1 MSLRNSGGRSARVAM
16 RQAPLTEDVRPI
28 RPGMVGGRYKVLS
41 KEDELK
47 IHHSALDILEQI
59 GFADALPSTIEYC
72 TKVGA
77 VVNERGR
84 LCFPRALVEDT
95 VAKARRQFTLCA
107 QDPNLDMHPY
117 NDRVYFSTAGAAV
130 HLVDPFTKEYHES
143 KTVDLYHAAKLVD
156 NLDNIHMFQRSM
168 VCRDLPDPF
177 DMDFNTCYASVR
189 GTRKHVGTSWVD
201 PKQFYASLSML
212 HDIAGG
218 EAKWRERPFVSM
230 SCCFVVPPLKFAQ
243 DACRCLEAAAL
254 AGMPILLLSAGQAGA
269 TSPAAIAG
277 SLVQSVSEVLAALVY
292 ANAVSPG
299 ATCIFGTWPFVSDLR
314 TGAMSGGS
322 AEQALLMSGVAQM
335 GKFYNLTTGVAAGMA
350 DSKLP
355 DYQAGVEK
363 AYTHTID
370 AQSGANIIYE
380 SAGMH
385 ASLLG
390 FCLESLVL
398 DNDLLGSV
406 MRVIRGIEVNDDTLS
421 VEVIRQTC
429 LGVDGKPPVGH
440 FLGSDQT
447 MRLMQRDYFYPQAF
461 DRTSPK
467 EWAANGKPDLVERA
481 RAIKERILAQP
492 PHEFISSELDD
503 KLRAKYPIKLPKELL

>member
-1 MSLRNSGGRSARVAM
+1 MSSRRSGGREARVAM
-16 RQAPLTEDVRPI
+16 RAAPLEDNIKPI
-28 RPGMVGGRYKVLS
+28 RGGMTGNKYQVLTPSEVEKV
-41 KEDELK
+41 
-47 IHHSALDILEQI
+47 HQSALEILETI
-59 GFADALPSTIEYC
+59 GFADALPTTIEYC
-72 TKVGA
+72 TKAGA
-77 VVNERGR
+77 FVNEKGR

-95 VAKARRQFTLCA
+95 IAKATRGFTLYA
-107 QDPNLDMHPY
+107 QDPEHDLHPS
-117 NDRVYFSTAGAAV
+117 DGRVYFSTAGAAV
-130 HLVDPFTKEYHES
+130 HLVDPFTKIYHES
-143 KTVDLYHAAKLVD
+143 TTKDLYHAAKLVD
-156 NLDNIHMFQRSM
+156 NLDNIHMFQRTM

-201 PKQFYASLSML
+201 PKQFRESMKML

-218 EAKWRERPFVSM
+218 EANWRARPFVSM

-243 DACRCLEAAAL
+243 DACRCLEEAAL

-277 SLVQSVSEVLAALVY
+277 SLVQSVSEVLGALCY
-292 ANAVSPG
+292 ANAVVPG
-299 ATCIFGTWPFVSDLR
+299 TPCIFGTWPFVSDLR

-322 AEQALLMSGVAQM
+322 AEQALLMAGVAQM
-335 GKFYNLTTGVAAGMA
+335 GRHYNLTTGVAAGMA

-355 DYQAGVEK
+355 DYQAGAEK
-363 AYTHTID
+363 AYTHSID

-390 FCLESLVL
+390 YCLETLVL

-406 MRVIRGIEVNDDTLS
+406 MRIVRGIEVNEDTLS
-421 VEVIRQTC
+421 VDVIRQTC
-429 LGVDGKPPVGH
+429 LNGPGH

-447 MRLMQRDYFYPQAF
+447 MRLMQRDYFYPQTF
-461 DRTSPK
+461 DRSSPK

-481 RAIKERILAQP
+481 RDIKEKILAKP
-492 PHEFISSELDD
+492 PHSFISDELD
-503 KLRAKYPIKLPKELL
+503 KQLRAKYPIKLDAKYL